1 MTGVPRSGSRVG
13 LRAFSCGLVVAPFL
27 VPFFC
32 FGGVCRVLGDTP
44 AVWVTGRTV
53 SGFCPECPRWVLGS
67 CFFFPLL
74 LPPPLLLHSPTYFL
88 PPLPFL
94 WPPLTSF
101 TFSLGLRE
109 VSRLGDTPA
118 VWVTGRTSL
127 GFCPECP
134 RWGCFF
140 FLPSS
145 YLLPPTLLLAV
156 FVFRRRGWGGLVGGG
171 YGWRTRW
178 RGRRRSPDRRADIG
192 RHGDGPRRS
201 LAPRCGRAPE
211 TCRSAV
217 TRSPV
222 NNGCY

>member
-145 YLLPPTLLLAV
+145 YLAPCGFRLQAARVGRISWRWIRVAYQVARPAAIARSSCGYWPP
-156 FVFRRRGWGGLVGGG
+156 WG
-171 YGWRTRW
+171 RTAAIS
-178 RGRRRSPDRRADIG
+178 RSKMWACARDLSI
-192 RHGDGPRRS
+192 RS
-201 LAPRCGRAPE
+201 N
-211 TCRSAV
+211 SV
-217 TRSPV
+217 SSK
-222 NNGCY
+222 